1 MEILIR
7 EAVKTDIEMLV
18 QCHGKF
24 MEHHINVDKHFALR
38 PGAEKKM
45 VRTNGILFN
54 IKSRLNGREK

>member
-38 PGAEKKM
+38 PGAEKKWFGQM
-45 VRTNGILFN
+45 EFY
-54 IKSRLNGREK
+54 